1 MALQYKS
8 KDMIML
14 YIDLL
19 ISLFLFILALI
30 FFVNGRY
37 KRNVYLVI
45 LAMLFFPLSIFS
57 YYLNR
62 YNIEIF
68 KNVNVFMLIT
78 YPIIKLLVILSLIKY
93 IKTLPRRKGPK

>member
-1 MALQYKS
+1 LALQYKS

-68 KNVNVFMLIT
+68 KNVKVFMLIT

>member
-1 MALQYKS
+1 MALQYEL

-19 ISLFLFILALI
+19 ISLFLFIIAFI

>member
-1 MALQYKS
+1 LALQYKS